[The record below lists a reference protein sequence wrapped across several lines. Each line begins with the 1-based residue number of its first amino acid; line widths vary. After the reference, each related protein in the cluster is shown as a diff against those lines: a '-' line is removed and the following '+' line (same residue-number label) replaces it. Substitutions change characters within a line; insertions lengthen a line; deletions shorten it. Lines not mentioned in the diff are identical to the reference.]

1 MEEKIYNKIEKMDEK
16 LDSYIKEM
24 ENRVT
29 KVEARVETAQGF
41 IKVSL
46 TLLIS
51 AIGATVTYI
60 LKQFHIT

>member
-46 TLLIS
+46 TLLLS
-51 AIGATVTYI
+51 TIGAVVTYI
-60 LKQFHIT
+60 LKQFHTT